1 MRLLKKGF
9 TVCFFLMFFI
19 GASHADAMN
28 VNHQSEVGRWHQQCM
43 EKYQVHQT
51 LLLGQRLIV
60 GFKGKVPSDSGVK
73 DIKQLIQDKKVGGVI
88 LLSRNIESKSQLK
101 ALIQSL
107 VKENPCLIVA
117 IDQEGG
123 PVQRLTADK
132 GFKGLIS
139 ASAIKKKFT
148 PQQAFHEYSKMAA
161 EMIELGINLN
171 FAPVVD
177 ISLNPHKSRL
187 DKQRMFSDKPDE
199 VVEYAASFL
208 KACQAH
214 NLLCVLKHYPGL
226 GSSHVDSHHQTVD
239 ITDLFKDVEH
249 RPYERLHEQGLLSAV
264 MLSHAIDRNIDDL
277 PVSLSSFHVKKLK
290 DMNKQVITISD
301 SFTMK
306 AISDHFSLKKILA
319 YTKAS
324 GIDWLLWVD
333 PLEKSSSVTTF
344 VNKLHSY
351 Q

>member
-1 MRLLKKGF
+1 
-9 TVCFFLMFFI
+9 
-19 GASHADAMN
+19 
-28 VNHQSEVGRWHQQCM
+28 
-43 EKYQVHQT
+43 
-51 LLLGQRLIV
+51 
-60 GFKGKVPSDSGVK
+60 
-73 DIKQLIQDKKVGGVI
+73 
-88 LLSRNIESKSQLK
+88 
-101 ALIQSL
+101 
-107 VKENPCLIVA
+107 
-117 IDQEGG
+117 GG
-123 PVQRLTADK
+123 PVQRLTAEK
-132 GFKGLIS
+132 GFKGLMS
-139 ASAIKKKFT
+139 ASAINKKFT
-148 PQQAFHEYSKMAA
+148 PQEAFHEYSKMAV
-161 EMIELGINLN
+161 EMIELGINVN

-177 ISLNPHKSRL
+177 VSLNPHKSRL

-199 VVEYAASFL
+199 VVEYAVSFL

-214 NLLCVLKHYPGL
+214 NLQCVLKHYPGL

-249 RPYERLHEQGLLSAV
+249 KPYERLHEQYLLSAV

-277 PVSLSSFHVKKLK
+277 PASLSEFHVKKLK
-290 DMNKQVITISD
+290 NINKQVLTISD

-306 AISDHFSLKKILA
+306 AVSDHFSLKKILA

-333 PLEKSSSVTTF
+333 PLEKSSSVTSF